1 MTRANLRRDVA
12 RTMPQV
18 SRGWRQLAD
27 AALAELRVSNS
38 MGWCLIHLHRL
49 GPEARQTDLA
59 QEIGITGPSTVSVL
73 NQLEQAALVERVPNP
88 DDKRS
93 NRLVLT
99 EAGAALVDKIEARF
113 AQLRRELFDGVPE
126 EEIAT
131 MLHLLELLNARIAER
146 RG

>member
-1 MTRANLRRDVA
+1 
-12 RTMPQV
+12 MPQV

-27 AALAELRVSNS
+27 VALAEFRVSNS

-59 QEIGITGPSTVSVL
+59 QEIGITGPSTVAVL
-73 NQLEQAALVERVPNP
+73 NQLEQAGLVERAPNP
-88 DDKRS
+88 DDKRC
-93 NRLVLT
+93 NRLLLT
-99 EAGAALVDKIEARF
+99 ENGAALVDKIEARF
-113 AQLRRELFDGVPE
+113 AQLRRELFEGVPE

-131 MLHLLELLNARIAER
+131 MLRLLELLNARIAER

>member
-1 MTRANLRRDVA
+1 MTRTNLRRDVA
-12 RTMPQV
+12 RKMPQV

-27 AALAELRVSNS
+27 AALAELRLSNS
-38 MGWCLIHLHRL
+38 MGWCLIHLDRL

-59 QEIGITGPSTVSVL
+59 QEIGITAPSTVAVL
-73 NQLEQAALVERVPNP
+73 NQLEQAGLVERVPNP

-93 NRLVLT
+93 NRLLLT
-99 EAGAALVDKIEARF
+99 EAGAALVDKIEERF

-131 MLHLLELLNARIAER
+131 MVRLLELLNDRIAER